1 MDDWYGDY
9 YKVPINYRRE
19 TDVTN
24 YSLTVNREKLLE
36 LLQERRKEI
45 DTFYDEKVAELDEQL
60 ESAKDPNKAWA
71 AYYSEMAKR
80 VKDGTLIR
88 DDSAA
93 RGQKWVVAPGT
104 PAQPTLPEPKDVAAL
119 AGERTSYEERRV
131 NNKRPYDTAI
141 DMLTIAV
148 GETVEIPTS
157 EYEHL
162 LKRPTTLY

>member
-1 MDDWYGDY
+1 
-9 YKVPINYRRE
+9 VSS
-19 TDVTN
+19 

-45 DTFYDEKVAELDEQL
+45 DTFYDEKVKEIDDRL
-60 ESAKDPNKAWA
+60 EAAKDPNKAWA
-71 AYYSEMAKR
+71 AYYTEMAKR

-104 PAQPTLPEPKDVAAL
+104 PAQPGLPEPEDVAAL
-119 AGERTSYEERRV
+119 TSERKLLEERRV

-148 GETVEIPTS
+148 GETVDIPTS

>member
-1 MDDWYGDY
+1 MSS
-9 YKVPINYRRE
+9 
-19 TDVTN
+19 

-45 DTFYDEKVAELDEQL
+45 DTFYDEKVKEIDDRL
-60 ESAKDPNKAWA
+60 EAAKDPNKAWA
-71 AYYSEMAKR
+71 AYYTEMAKR

-104 PAQPTLPEPKDVAAL
+104 PAQPGLPEPEDVAAL
-119 AGERTSYEERRV
+119 TSERKLLEERRV

-148 GETVEIPTS
+148 GETVDIPTS